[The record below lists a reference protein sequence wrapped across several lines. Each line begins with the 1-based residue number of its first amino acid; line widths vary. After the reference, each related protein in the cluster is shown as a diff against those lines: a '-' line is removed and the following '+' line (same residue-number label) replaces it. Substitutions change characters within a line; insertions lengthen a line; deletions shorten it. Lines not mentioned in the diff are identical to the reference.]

1 MKSDNAIRN
10 GTSIFMGIIVAI
22 AAFVRGALLLP
33 LLLVACSVWGLYV
46 LQHLRGSLTA
56 VPKKKAKAPR
66 RAKFVVPD
74 IENEPLSDI
83 LLLNVNQRITAA
95 LRTTGSNIT
104 WEWATKDPLAIVKE
118 GGRCLIRVHGLDG
131 FESAEVV
138 LDKQAHLRCE
148 LINTVPLR
156 PNPATNA
163 PEKPRIPAETP
174 PFWFGSPISLPMV
187 EWVTAAALGSVLSV
201 AFCTVFTKA
210 QLLPT
215 AKRSLAFPF
224 RHKTHA
230 TSVTREEGRK
240 LLLMNGAAVFLAIS
254 TRQYIIIISHFLR
267 RSVISFP
274 LFRLKSKRTMILCSS
289 TPHSANP
296 IHTIISCCL
305 ILNVR

>member
-1 MKSDNAIRN
+1 
-10 GTSIFMGIIVAI
+10 MGIIVAI

-46 LQHLRGSLTA
+46 LQHLRGSLPA

-74 IENEPLSDI
+74 IEDEPLSDI
-83 LLLNVNQRITAA
+83 LLLHVNQRVTAA
-95 LRTTGSNIT
+95 LRTAGSNIT

-156 PNPATNA
+156 PNPTTAS

-174 PFWFGSPISLPMV
+174 PLPDPRIWY
-187 EWVTAAALGSVLSV
+187 ETEGRAALEGIVADLSSRGHYSMTVQEDGHIQLADGSTSVRPELHGFPPVGCWEKLKQVFAGDGLAAEETSGKLVLSW
-201 AFCTVFTKA
+201 
-210 QLLPT
+210 
-215 AKRSLAFPF
+215 
-224 RHKTHA
+224 
-230 TSVTREEGRK
+230 
-240 LLLMNGAAVFLAIS
+240 
-254 TRQYIIIISHFLR
+254 
-267 RSVISFP
+267 
-274 LFRLKSKRTMILCSS
+274 
-289 TPHSANP
+289 
-296 IHTIISCCL
+296 
-305 ILNVR
+305 